1 MLINNLSPI
10 AVTTDALPR
19 VHGAGGGGSKSGGG
33 SASSAPDTLFSTATV
48 RLVDLLGEGEIVG
61 VRGGLK
67 GIYLNDVPV
76 QNEDGSFNFM
86 GLTAE
91 FRVGTPDQPYMAGY
105 PDVQT
110 PRNVGIKVNAATP
123 VTASITDTDVDR
135 LRVTIQVPSL
145 FLAKSDGSVRA
156 NSVSYR
162 IEARYSGGPWVN
174 SLGDQTITGKTTSGY
189 FRSHEI
195 ALPTNP
201 SGASAP
207 WQVRVTRLSPDTDDF
222 NNSQAKFTNQ
232 SDLVFY
238 STTSI
243 VDARF
248 SYPHS
253 AMVGLTAQA
262 SSFGSSVP
270 GRTYLVDG
278 VLMPIPSNYDPVA
291 RTYSGVWDGTFKE
304 GFSNNPAWALNLILR
319 NDRFGLGEFIDTAA
333 IDKWSLYEIG
343 RYCDVPVS
351 DGKGGHEP
359 RYVFNG
365 AISTQQEAF
374 ELLQLV
380 AQVFRGTVYWSSGTV
395 TAAQDR
401 PSDPVLLV
409 TEANALEGENGEVFA
424 YASSGRRARHT
435 VALVAWNDP
444 DNLYKQTI
452 EVVEDSDG
460 VARYGYNPT
469 RIDLLGCTSRGQAHR
484 TGLWTL
490 FTELHQTQVL
500 TYRAGLDHAV
510 IRPGDIVAVQD
521 PQIANLDLSGR
532 LKAGSTASVLVLDR
546 PVTLASG
553 AAYTVS
559 VVVPDG
565 TVQEREISTGA
576 GTVSSVTL
584 RSALSQVPDPAAV
597 WLIAGPIE
605 PQLFRVVS
613 IREEEPHIYAVA
625 ALQHEPGKYATIDDG
640 VAFEPSPITEFPN
653 IVLPPTNLSV
663 RESQYT
669 ELGQPKQAMTLSWLP
684 GQPFNSVA
692 YFVTV
697 IRPSGATVTTRTAS
711 QSIDFLEAEVGVW
724 TFVVVA
730 IGLNGKSSLPAQ
742 TTYTLSGWAGQ
753 AATTVAGL
761 SVKGGG
767 STFTGRSCTVAW
779 TNQIAASVPPY
790 PVRNAVYVFD
800 ASTQVMVHREVLPA
814 GVTEW
819 TYDYFL
825 NVNEGGPRRQFRV
838 GVTAYS
844 AAGDEG
850 PPSYLT
856 VSNPAPEIIVPTLG
870 STSEVLFVD
879 LPKVAD
885 ADFAGYLVW
894 VSETPNINPLTAPSY
909 DVAGNSFTYRGVPDK
924 TYYVRA
930 AAYDAFSKDPAQL
943 NVSAELSKK
952 LTIQLFDPLAPP
964 IPGTPTLA
972 SNVAEIAPDGAVTA
986 KVTIQWPAVTS
997 TNLATYEVAIAEG
1010 NNPAQATYIGGRL
1023 VSGTTAAFAGLM
1035 PGRQYSFKVRS
1046 NPLNGFADSGWSAVL
1061 VVKAALNTTPPAAP
1075 TGFAA
1080 SASFE
1085 AANLAWTNP
1094 TNKDLLGIEIWAG
1107 TTNVLANAAL
1117 LKTVPAPAAF
1127 YRDVLG
1133 TTATKFY
1140 WIRSVNTSD
1149 FKSGYVGPL
1158 SVNSAALAAAQ
1169 LAAGVIDAT
1178 KLASSIAANTVVTS
1192 LPATKTTAYVTL
1204 GDEQYRW
1211 DAAAGRYTKAVSAAD
1226 IAGKIAAA
1234 QIDTIAAGQITGQVQ
1249 AAQVAAL
1256 EASKI
1261 TGTLTSAQIASLDAT
1276 KIAGQ
1281 LTNAQIASG
1290 LDASKVSGALANAT
1304 LATSAL
1310 SGSIVDSQI
1319 AAGVSAAKVSGDL
1332 TNATLATARL
1342 SGTISNDQIANG
1354 IAAAKI
1360 AGQLTTTQISDSAIT
1375 TGKLAAAA
1383 VEAGNIA
1390 VGAIVASKLA
1400 VASINLV
1407 PNGDI
1412 AQGTL
1417 GHAVNADSGHG
1428 LTTTAIAVEPLSGP
1442 DSLPNLVLSG
1452 TGSLVAGKRLFSTS
1466 RVQRTGGNYDLL
1478 PVTPG
1483 QWYEVSAYLSGSPG
1497 AQGFVAAVWYTSVAA
1512 YISESTGNILT
1523 LQDAPA
1529 GGLATRP
1536 RSFRVVQAPANAAY
1550 LVVRCNLY
1558 NASAAVANP
1567 VLRIAGIMA
1576 APAVANQT
1584 EPSPFISPGQTIISG
1599 GNILTRTIT
1608 ASAIAVGGIIAENIA
1623 AKAITANKLV
1633 LVDSQNLNLNPSFQ
1647 QGYEDWLRST
1657 ADVTIAG
1664 ISNAS
1669 TGDLPAS
1676 APALNALRMTRTTAN
1691 VYVQSLTDPGG
1702 GLPRGTPCSAGDLFY
1717 LEAMVYSDVAGP
1729 VNLQAVGYTAANG
1742 LAGGASVNVNVP
1754 AGVWT
1759 KVSATLGVVSTMVG
1773 ANCRISNNINNSSL
1787 WITNVRF
1794 QRKNGAELIV
1804 DGTIS
1809 ARKLQIGATVAN
1821 LIPAGEFLDG
1831 LDSYDKSESVNFII
1845 GRTGGPT
1852 GGYYLRISRNGVTT
1866 SVPSLNAATI
1876 DFLPVEGGAV
1886 YEAVC
1891 YIRANINGTTGFR
1904 YRLLWYDA
1912 SKVALPGTSA
1922 GAGTGGVANL
1932 ASYTDV
1938 WANTQAFT
1946 TSWAGLSKQITPPAA
1961 ARYFKFQVYHHTEG
1975 GADWIDIANVSL
1987 RRAMTATTIE
1997 NGAITTAKLDA
2008 FAVTA
2013 DKILAG
2019 AITTSKL
2026 AIVTSNLA
2034 FNPDASQGVRGW
2046 SLAGY
2051 TTAVAPNPIV
2061 VRSKIYAPSGFDA
2074 IEFNCTGA
2082 QATDTGRFDMTST
2095 VVSPMGV
2102 VSNYPVTGGT
2112 TYEFSACMSTHRC
2125 TGSIIVTWINA
2136 SGAGLGSS
2144 TSSVVPPNSTQ
2155 GGDYASFPK
2164 ATLIAVAPAG
2174 ATTCEV
2180 RFRAASI
2187 SGAAPYLFVSCFM
2200 FAATR
2205 AGATETSPYVA
2216 PGITTI
2222 DGAGILT
2229 NSITTRV
2236 IAAGAVT
2243 ADQIGANA
2251 VTATKILAGSVQT
2264 GHMVAGSINAD
2275 RLVAQSITAGLIAG
2289 STITGDKIAGRTISA
2304 GNIVTGTLTG
2314 NEIQANSVNADRLVA
2329 NSITAAQIAAG
2340 AVKTAQ
2346 LDAGAITADKMG
2358 IGLNTGN
2365 LIWNSDRE
2373 LAGFVSFVPAAGVA
2387 VGEQN
2392 TDWVVTGV
2400 KGISMLAGGA
2410 NPNTK
2415 ASYFDISCPLAD
2427 GSKTTLWPI
2436 QAGQTY
2442 EYTCYLSAHRC
2453 RCYLEA
2459 HVWNGSSYVQSS
2471 YGSNIENVQGV
2482 GAPTD
2487 VWRSRLKFTAPANAQ
2502 SVILRVTQITN
2513 GQNDAYLVA
2522 SAPYF
2527 GVVPPGTP
2535 ANVYSAYAPQSR
2547 TIISG
2552 GQVSTNSLHAN
2563 RITAGTITTDRVAT
2577 GGLHADR
2584 IQSGTITTTQL
2595 QAGGVHADRIQAGT
2609 ITATQIAANSIT
2621 AGRLN
2626 IEARGIMPVNVYF
2639 EMERDGNGN
2648 ATGWLK
2654 WTAGQIEW
2662 IDDNGNRA
2670 FSGIPAGRMNRGS
2683 DGWVTVWFDKAAPGQ
2698 LWANAGNNIPSIRAN
2713 PNCVL
2718 VATSADLT
2726 GVIVNWGGTVI
2737 DGDKIVA
2744 NSIQARNIAANQIQT
2759 QHMAANSIS
2768 GDRIQAG
2775 TLSADKITTGT
2786 LTVNAVFSLG
2796 SNGQTDIYA
2805 HPNGGLFRVRNRELN
2820 QWRAAFGYI
2829 GDYTGDGNDFGL
2841 LLWGTDGVNRIR
2853 FSNAINFVD
2862 GVTILDATIQNAKIA
2877 NLTIGNEK
2885 VQNDAI
2891 TNGAASIGGAFQRD
2905 REVFLNIRRAGTR
2918 VGIWVSR
2925 TGNPSTM
2932 SLASSNPGLLRTL
2945 VARPGQGWGDIRQI
2959 PNAFTFEYV
2968 GNGNALRHMPTSD
2981 MSHYTCD
2988 VAGVWGFRVIDDSNS
3003 DSSAAS
3009 ITVVEF
3015 SK

>member
-1 MLINNLSPI
+1 MHIYNDVRRSGVDL
-10 AVTTDALPR
+10 LPR
-19 VHGAGGGGSKSGGG
+19 VLGAGGGGGKNGGG

-67 GIYLNDVPV
+67 GVYLNDVPV
-76 QNEDGSFNFM
+76 QNEDGSFNFK

-110 PRNVGIKVNAATP
+110 PRNVGIKVNQATP

-162 IEARYSGGPWVN
+162 VEARYSGGPWVN

-222 NNSQAKFTNQ
+222 NNNQAKFTNQ

-319 NDRFGLGEFIDTAA
+319 NDRFGLGEFIDVAA

-351 DGKGGHEP
+351 DGKGGQEP
-359 RYVFNG
+359 SYVFNG

-374 ELLQLV
+374 ELLQLI

-409 TEANALEGENGEVFA
+409 TEANALEGENGEAFA

-521 PQIANLDLSGR
+521 PQISNLDLSGR
-532 LKAGSTASVLVLDR
+532 LMGGSTASVLVLDR

-559 VVVPDG
+559 VVMPDG

-584 RSALSQVPDPAAV
+584 RSALPQVPDPAAV
-597 WLIAGPIE
+597 WLIAGPLE

-640 VAFEPSPITEFPN
+640 AAFEPSPITDFPN

-684 GQPFNSVA
+684 GQAFNSVA

-790 PVRNAVYVFD
+790 PVRNVVYVFD

-894 VSETPNINPLTAPSY
+894 VSETSNINPLTAPSY
-909 DVAGNSFTYRGVPDK
+909 DVAGNSFPYRGVPDK

-930 AAYDAFSKDPAQL
+930 AAYDAFSKDPALL
-943 NVSAELSKK
+943 NVSAEQSKK

-964 IPGTPTLA
+964 IPGTPILA
-972 SNVAEIAPDGAVTA
+972 SNSIDVAPDGTVTSRII
-986 KVTIQWPAVTS
+986 VSWPAVTS

-1010 NNPAQATYIGGRL
+1010 NNPAQAAYVGGRF

-1061 VVKAALNTTPPAAP
+1061 VVTAALNTTPPAAP
-1075 TGFAA
+1075 TAFTAT
-1080 SASFE
+1080 ASFE

-1094 TNKDLLGIEIWAG
+1094 TNKDLFGVEVWAG
-1107 TTNVLANAAL
+1107 TTNVLANAVL
-1117 LKTVPAPAAF
+1117 LKTMPSPAAF

-1158 SVNSAALAAAQ
+1158 SVTSAALAAAQ

-1178 KLASSIAANTVVTS
+1178 KLASSIAANTVVAA

-1211 DAAAGRYTKAVSAAD
+1211 DAAAGRYTKAVSATD
-1226 IAGKIAAA
+1226 IAGKVAAA
-1234 QIDTIAAGQITGQVQ
+1234 QIDTINAPQIAGQVQ
-1249 AAQVAAL
+1249 ASQVAAL

-1261 TGTLTSAQIASLDAT
+1261 TGALTADQIASLPATKITGALTSAQIASLDAA
-1276 KIAGQ
+1276 KLAGQ
-1281 LTNAQIASG
+1281 
-1290 LDASKVSGALANAT
+1290 
-1304 LATSAL
+1304 
-1310 SGSIVDSQI
+1310 IV
-1319 AAGVSAAKVSGDL
+1319 A
-1332 TNATLATARL
+1332 
-1342 SGTISNDQIANG
+1342 
-1354 IAAAKI
+1354 
-1360 AGQLTTTQISDSAIT
+1360 TQITDGAIT
-1375 TGKLAAAA
+1375 TAKIGAAQ
-1383 VEAGNIA
+1383 VVAGNIA
-1390 VGAIVASKLA
+1390 AGAVTASKL
-1400 VASINLV
+1400 SIGSMADNIV
-1407 PNGDI
+1407 PNGDM
-1412 AQGTL
+1412 
-1417 GHAVNADSGHG
+1417 
-1428 LTTTAIAVEPLSGP
+1428 E
-1442 DSLPNLVLSG
+1442 
-1452 TGSLVAGKRLFSTS
+1452 
-1466 RVQRTGGNYDLL
+1466 
-1478 PVTPG
+1478 
-1483 QWYEVSAYLSGSPG
+1483 EVSGNQCVG
-1497 AQGFVAAVWYTSVAA
+1497 WSV
-1512 YISESTGNILT
+1512 IS
-1523 LQDAPA
+1523 
-1529 GGLATRP
+1529 
-1536 RSFRVVQAPANAAY
+1536 
-1550 LVVRCNLY
+1550 
-1558 NASAAVANP
+1558 
-1567 VLRIAGIMA
+1567 
-1576 APAVANQT
+1576 
-1584 EPSPFISPGQTIISG
+1584 
-1599 GNILTRTIT
+1599 
-1608 ASAIAVGGIIAENIA
+1608 
-1623 AKAITANKLV
+1623 K
-1633 LVDSQNLNLNPSFQ
+1633 
-1647 QGYEDWLRST
+1647 ST
-1657 ADVTIAG
+1657 AGQI
-1664 ISNAS
+1664 
-1669 TGDLPAS
+1669 
-1676 APALNALRMTRTTAN
+1676 
-1691 VYVQSLTDPGG
+1691 
-1702 GLPRGTPCSAGDLFY
+1702 
-1717 LEAMVYSDVAGP
+1717 YS
-1729 VNLQAVGYTAANG
+1729 YTAAPFNG
-1742 LAGGASVNVNVP
+1742 TSSMILEKGTNVADGNWVEAGSRGLNVTGGATYEVACYTSP
-1754 AGVWT
+1754 MDQ
-1759 KVSATLGVVSTMVG
+1759 VSA
-1773 ANCRISNNINNSSL
+1773 
-1787 WITNVRF
+1787 
-1794 QRKNGAELIV
+1794 
-1804 DGTIS
+1804 
-1809 ARKLQIGATVAN
+1809 
-1821 LIPAGEFLDG
+1821 AGF
-1831 LDSYDKSESVNFII
+1831 
-1845 GRTGGPT
+1845 
-1852 GGYYLRISRNGVTT
+1852 YLRVYWFDKDGAAIT
-1866 SVPSLNAATI
+1866 PSQTDVFSNAAI
-1876 DFLPVEGGAV
+1876 PGGWSR
-1886 YEAVC
+1886 
-1891 YIRANINGTTGFR
+1891 RAGQV
-1904 YRLLWYDA
+1904 
-1912 SKVALPGTSA
+1912 VA
-1922 GAGTGGVANL
+1922 
-1932 ASYTDV
+1932 
-1938 WANTQAFT
+1938 
-1946 TSWAGLSKQITPPAA
+1946 PAA
-1961 ARYFKFQVYHHTEG
+1961 ARRAQVSIYNWQTSTTRYL
-1975 GADWIDIANVSL
+1975 AVDAVSM
-1987 RRAMTATTIE
+1987 RQASSATHIE
-1997 NGAITTAKLDA
+1997 NGAITTDKLTA
-2008 FAVTA
+2008 NAVTT
-2013 DKILAG
+2013 G
-2019 AITTSKL
+2019 KL
-2026 AIVTSNLA
+2026 
-2034 FNPDASQGVRGW
+2034 
-2046 SLAGY
+2046 
-2051 TTAVAPNPIV
+2051 
-2061 VRSKIYAPSGFDA
+2061 
-2074 IEFNCTGA
+2074 
-2082 QATDTGRFDMTST
+2082 
-2095 VVSPMGV
+2095 
-2102 VSNYPVTGGT
+2102 
-2112 TYEFSACMSTHRC
+2112 
-2125 TGSIIVTWINA
+2125 
-2136 SGAGLGSS
+2136 
-2144 TSSVVPPNSTQ
+2144 
-2155 GGDYASFPK
+2155 
-2164 ATLIAVAPAG
+2164 
-2174 ATTCEV
+2174 
-2180 RFRAASI
+2180 
-2187 SGAAPYLFVSCFM
+2187 
-2200 FAATR
+2200 
-2205 AGATETSPYVA
+2205 
-2216 PGITTI
+2216 
-2222 DGAGILT
+2222 
-2229 NSITTRV
+2229 
-2236 IAAGAVT
+2236 AAGAVT
-2243 ADQIGANA
+2243 ANEIAANA
-2251 VTATKILAGSVQT
+2251 VVTAKIAAGAIVT
-2264 GHMVAGSINAD
+2264 AHMTAGTINAD
-2275 RLVAQSITAGLIAG
+2275 RLVAQSITAGLIAA
-2289 STITGDKIAGRTISA
+2289 STITGDKIAGRTVSA

-2329 NSITAAQIAAG
+2329 NSITTAQIAAG
-2340 AVKTAQ
+2340 AIKAGQ
-2346 LDAGAITADKMG
+2346 IDAAAITADKLG
-2358 IGLNTGN
+2358 VGLNTGN

-2373 LAGFVSFVPAAGVA
+2373 VAGFVSFVPAAGVA
-2387 VGEQN
+2387 TGEGN
-2392 TDWVVTGV
+2392 SDWTVSGQ
-2400 KGISMLAGGA
+2400 KGIAILAGGA
-2410 NPNTK
+2410 NPSAK
-2415 ASYFDISCPLAD
+2415 LSYADLLFPLAA
-2427 GSKTTLWPI
+2427 GGTTPLVPV
-2436 QAGQTY
+2436 QAGRTY
-2442 EYTCYLSAHRC
+2442 EWTCYLSAHRC
-2453 RCYLEA
+2453 RAYIEA
-2459 HVWNGSSYVQSS
+2459 HWWNGSQYAVAG

-2482 GAPTD
+2482 GAPND
-2487 VWRSRLKFTAPANAQ
+2487 VWRSRLKVTAPADA
-2502 SVILRVTQITN
+2502 VGILLRIVQVTN
-2513 GQNDAYLVA
+2513 GGTDAYLVA

-2527 GVVPPGTP
+2527 GLVPDGTP
-2535 ANVYSAYAPQSR
+2535 AGTYSAYAPQSR

-2552 GQVSTNSLHAN
+2552 GQIATNSLHAN

-2584 IQSGTITTTQL
+2584 IQSGTITTTQI

-2626 IEARGIMPVNVYF
+2626 IEVRGIMPVNVYF

-2654 WTAGQIEW
+2654 WTAGQVEW

-2670 FSGIPAGRMNRGS
+2670 FSGIPAGRMQRGS

-2698 LWANAGNNIPSIRAN
+2698 LWANPGNNIPAIRAN
-2713 PNCVL
+2713 PNLIL

-2737 DGDKIVA
+2737 DGDKITA

-2759 QHMAANSIS
+2759 FHMAANSIS

-2775 TLSADKITTGT
+2775 TLSADRITTGT
-2786 LTVNAVFSLG
+2786 LTTSSTISLG
-2796 SNGQTDIYA
+2796 ASGQTDIVA
-2805 HPNGGLFRVRNRELN
+2805 FPEGGTMRVRNRALN
-2820 QWRAAFGYI
+2820 QWRAAFGYL
-2829 GDYTGDGNDFGL
+2829 GPWTGDGDDFGL
-2841 LLWGTDGVNRIR
+2841 LLWGADGVNRVR
-2853 FSNAINFVD
+2853 FSNAINFID
-2862 GVTILDATIQNAKIA
+2862 GAVILDATITSAKIGSLQVKSA
-2877 NLTIGNEK
+2877 NIEDLTVGNSK
-2885 VQNDAI
+2885 I
-2891 TNGAASIGGAFQRD
+2891 TDFAVSTITAASSPNRDTTTNIVSRSGNSRFLILAFFNGNSNAGSTLGPGAFNISRNGAQLTNVNASFALFKPDSGNLQFYLNSMCIGVIDQ
-2905 REVFLNIRRAGTR
+2905 
-2918 VGIWVSR
+2918 
-2925 TGNPSTM
+2925 
-2932 SLASSNPGLLRTL
+2932 
-2945 VARPGQGWGDIRQI
+2945 PGQGTISYSCFHSNGQG
-2959 PNAFTFEYV
+2959 V
-2968 GNGNALRHMPTSD
+2968 GGVTI
-2981 MSHYTCD
+2981 
-2988 VAGVWGFRVIDDSNS
+2988 VAMEL
-3003 DSSAAS
+3003 A
-3009 ITVVEF
+3009 
-3015 SK
+3015 K

>member
-1 MLINNLSPI
+1 MTFDDDGPLSG
-10 AVTTDALPR
+10 AGALPR
-19 VHGAGGGGSKSGGG
+19 VHGAGGGGGKSGGG

-76 QNEDGSFNFM
+76 QNEDGSLNFK

-110 PRNVGIKVNAATP
+110 LRNVGIKVNAATP

-162 IEARYSGGPWVN
+162 VEARYSGGPWVN

-243 VDARF
+243 VDAQF

-351 DGKGGHEP
+351 DGKGGQEP

-374 ELLQLV
+374 ELLQLI

-409 TEANALEGENGEVFA
+409 TEANALEGENGEIFS

-444 DNLYKQTI
+444 DNLYKQAI

-553 AAYTVS
+553 AAYTIS
-559 VVVPDG
+559 VVMPDG

-584 RSALSQVPDPAAV
+584 RSALPQVPDPAAV

-605 PQLFRVVS
+605 PQLFRIVS
-613 IREEEPHIYAVA
+613 IREEEPHVYAVA

-640 VAFEPSPITEFPN
+640 AAFEPSPITEFPN

-856 VSNPAPEIIVPTLG
+856 VSNPAPEIIVPSLG
-870 STSEVLFVD
+870 ATSEVLFVD

-909 DVAGNSFTYRGVPDK
+909 DVAGNSFPYRGVPDK

-943 NVSAELSKK
+943 NVSAEQSKK

-997 TNLATYEVAIAEG
+997 TNLAAYEVAIAEG
-1010 NNPAQATYIGGRL
+1010 NNPAQAAYVGGRF

-1046 NPLNGFADSGWSAVL
+1046 NPLNGFADSGWSPIL
-1061 VVKAALNTTPPAAP
+1061 VVTAALNTTPPNAP
-1075 TGFAA
+1075 TLFTADP
-1080 SASFE
+1080 SFE

-1094 TNKDLLGIEIWAG
+1094 SSKDLLGIEIWAG
-1107 TTNVLANAAL
+1107 TTNVLANATL
-1117 LKTVPAPAAF
+1117 LKTVPAPASF

-1133 TTATKFY
+1133 TVATKFY
-1140 WIRSVNTSD
+1140 WIRAVNTSD
-1149 FKSGYVGPL
+1149 FKSGFVGPQ
-1158 SVNSAALAAAQ
+1158 SVTSVALAAAQ
-1169 LAAGVIDAT
+1169 LQAGIVDAT
-1178 KLASSIAANTVVTS
+1178 KLASSIAANTVVAS
-1192 LPATKTTAYVTL
+1192 LPATKTTDYVTYQ
-1204 GDEQYRW
+1204 GQQYRW
-1211 DAAAGRYTKAVSAAD
+1211 DATAKAYTKAVSAVD
-1226 IAGKIAAA
+1226 ISGKIIAA
-1234 QIDTIAAGQITGQVQ
+1234 QIDTVNKEAIAAALAASSIQTSQLSGNLDAARIAGTLTSDQIANNAVTLAKFASGLAPVETLGALPTTGNFEGRTVYLTTDKKLYRYNGSAFTSTVAGGDVTGDISAAQIAGGLTRATIAAGQMT
-1249 AAQVAAL
+1249 
-1256 EASKI
+1256 
-1261 TGTLTSAQIASLDAT
+1261 
-1276 KIAGQ
+1276 
-1281 LTNAQIASG
+1281 
-1290 LDASKVSGALANAT
+1290 
-1304 LATSAL
+1304 
-1310 SGSIVDSQI
+1310 GSIV
-1319 AAGVSAAKVSGDL
+1319 A
-1332 TNATLATARL
+1332 
-1342 SGTISNDQIANG
+1342 
-1354 IAAAKI
+1354 
-1360 AGQLTTTQISDSAIT
+1360 TQITD
-1375 TGKLAAAA
+1375 
-1383 VEAGNIA
+1383 
-1390 VGAIVASKLA
+1390 GA
-1400 VASINLV
+1400 
-1407 PNGDI
+1407 
-1412 AQGTL
+1412 
-1417 GHAVNADSGHG
+1417 
-1428 LTTTAIAVEPLSGP
+1428 
-1442 DSLPNLVLSG
+1442 
-1452 TGSLVAGKRLFSTS
+1452 
-1466 RVQRTGGNYDLL
+1466 
-1478 PVTPG
+1478 
-1483 QWYEVSAYLSGSPG
+1483 
-1497 AQGFVAAVWYTSVAA
+1497 
-1512 YISESTGNILT
+1512 
-1523 LQDAPA
+1523 
-1529 GGLATRP
+1529 
-1536 RSFRVVQAPANAAY
+1536 
-1550 LVVRCNLY
+1550 
-1558 NASAAVANP
+1558 
-1567 VLRIAGIMA
+1567 
-1576 APAVANQT
+1576 
-1584 EPSPFISPGQTIISG
+1584 
-1599 GNILTRTIT
+1599 
-1608 ASAIAVGGIIAENIA
+1608 
-1623 AKAITANKLV
+1623 
-1633 LVDSQNLNLNPSFQ
+1633 
-1647 QGYEDWLRST
+1647 
-1657 ADVTIAG
+1657 
-1664 ISNAS
+1664 
-1669 TGDLPAS
+1669 
-1676 APALNALRMTRTTAN
+1676 
-1691 VYVQSLTDPGG
+1691 
-1702 GLPRGTPCSAGDLFY
+1702 
-1717 LEAMVYSDVAGP
+1717 
-1729 VNLQAVGYTAANG
+1729 
-1742 LAGGASVNVNVP
+1742 
-1754 AGVWT
+1754 
-1759 KVSATLGVVSTMVG
+1759 
-1773 ANCRISNNINNSSL
+1773 
-1787 WITNVRF
+1787 
-1794 QRKNGAELIV
+1794 
-1804 DGTIS
+1804 
-1809 ARKLQIGATVAN
+1809 
-1821 LIPAGEFLDG
+1821 
-1831 LDSYDKSESVNFII
+1831 
-1845 GRTGGPT
+1845 
-1852 GGYYLRISRNGVTT
+1852 VTT
-1866 SVPSLNAATI
+1866 L
-1876 DFLPVEGGAV
+1876 
-1886 YEAVC
+1886 
-1891 YIRANINGTTGFR
+1891 
-1904 YRLLWYDA
+1904 
-1912 SKVALPGTSA
+1912 
-1922 GAGTGGVANL
+1922 
-1932 ASYTDV
+1932 
-1938 WANTQAFT
+1938 
-1946 TSWAGLSKQITPPAA
+1946 
-1961 ARYFKFQVYHHTEG
+1961 
-1975 GADWIDIANVSL
+1975 
-1987 RRAMTATTIE
+1987 
-1997 NGAITTAKLDA
+1997 
-2008 FAVTA
+2008 
-2013 DKILAG
+2013 KILAG
-2019 AITTSKL
+2019 AITASKL
-2026 AIVTSNLA
+2026 AVVSTNLA
-2034 FNPDASQGVRGW
+2034 FNPDASQNVRGW
-2046 SLAGY
+2046 ALAGY
-2051 TTAVAPNPIV
+2051 TTAVQPSPIV
-2061 VRSKIYAPSGFDA
+2061 VRSKQYAPAGFDA
-2074 IEFNCTGA
+2074 IEFSA
-2082 QATDTGRFDMTST
+2082 PAAATDTGRFDMTSQM
-2095 VVSPMGV
+2095 VSPAGV
-2102 VSNYPVTGGT
+2102 FSNYPVVAGT

-2125 TGSIIVTWINA
+2125 SGLIFVTWINA
-2136 SGAGLGSS
+2136 SGV
-2144 TSSVVPPNSTQ
+2144 SVGNSVSNVVAQ
-2155 GGDYASFPK
+2155 NLAHGGDYASFPK
-2164 ATLIAVAPAG
+2164 ASIITVAPAG

-2180 RFRAASI
+2180 RFRATSI
-2187 SGAAPYLFVSCFM
+2187 SAATPFIFVSCFM
-2200 FAATR
+2200 LAATR

-2222 DGAGILT
+2222 DGSGILT
-2229 NSITTRV
+2229 NSLT
-2236 IAAGAVT
+2236 AA
-2243 ADQIGANA
+2243 
-2251 VTATKILAGSVQT
+2251 KI
-2264 GHMVAGSINAD
+2264 VAGSITTRELNVSSIFADSAVISNISTRVLIADAIKGNMVAAGAITADKISVSTSNRAFNAD
-2275 RLVAQSITAGLIAG
+2275 FAQGAMGWSLAEQGGAGGVGASGVILDSNWCPAGLTAAVGQTVSAPTAASGYFDIGSYVVDKAGNNLRYPVVPGQRFDISAYVSAHRCSAQMNIVFFNSAGAMLDATVFSNIITNVAMNRALLLDDWNNRGRLSVFVTVPDAAATMRVHIRAQNFLTGQTPAAYIMVSGLMITPAFSATQTVPSPYVPPAVTTIDGDKILTNTVVARHIQAGAIQTNHMTAGSIDANRLVAASITAGLIAG
-2289 STITGDKIAGRTISA
+2289 STITGDKIAGRTVTA
-2304 GNIVTGTLTG
+2304 GNIVVGTLTG

-2340 AVKTAQ
+2340 AIKADQ
-2346 LDAGAITADKMG
+2346 IAAGAVTASKLLIQGANLAFNPDFSMGLRGWSRWDGWNGVDVSKLSAIALDTNWNPTGFKSVLVNYDKPVAQTNTSQAFGIYANTVDVNGNGARFPITSGMTYEVSCFMSLHRCQGRIYIDTRG
-2358 IGLNTGN
+2358 PNGEYTGN
-2365 LIWNSDRE
+2365 FQAN
-2373 LAGFVSFVPAAGVA
+2373 
-2387 VGEQN
+2387 
-2392 TDWVVTGV
+2392 
-2400 KGISMLAGGA
+2400 LAGGGGVGGNQTDYPRA
-2410 NPNTK
+2410 KLIFKAPPNT
-2415 ASYFDISCPLAD
+2415 ASMDLYFMAHTINGDVPYIFVSGLMIAVTREGATETSP
-2427 GSKTTLWPI
+2427 
-2436 QAGQTY
+2436 Y
-2442 EYTCYLSAHRC
+2442 E
-2453 RCYLEA
+2453 
-2459 HVWNGSSYVQSS
+2459 
-2471 YGSNIENVQGV
+2471 
-2482 GAPTD
+2482 
-2487 VWRSRLKFTAPANAQ
+2487 APAATL
-2502 SVILRVTQITN
+2502 I
-2513 GQNDAYLVA
+2513 D
-2522 SAPYF
+2522 
-2527 GVVPPGTP
+2527 
-2535 ANVYSAYAPQSR
+2535 
-2547 TIISG
+2547 G
-2552 GQVSTNSLHAN
+2552 GNLFTGSLHAN
-2563 RITAGTITTDRVAT
+2563 RITAGTITTDRIA
-2577 GGLHADR
+2577 
-2584 IQSGTITTTQL
+2584 
-2595 QAGGVHADRIQAGT
+2595 AGGVHADRIQAGT
-2609 ITATQIAANSIT
+2609 ITTNQIQAGGVHADRLVANSINSNQIAANSIS
-2621 AGRLN
+2621 ASRMV

-2639 EMERDGNGN
+2639 EMERDANGS

-2654 WTAGQIEW
+2654 WTAGQLEW

-2670 FSGIPAGRMNRGS
+2670 FSGIAAGRMNRGS
-2683 DGWVTVWFDKAAPGQ
+2683 DGWITVWWDKTTPGQ
-2698 LWANAGNNIPSIRAN
+2698 LWANAGNNIPAIRAN

-2718 VATSADLT
+2718 VATSADMT

-2759 QHMAANSIS
+2759 FHMAANSIS

-2775 TLSADKITTGT
+2775 ALSASKITTGT

-2796 SNGQTDIYA
+2796 SNGQTDMYA

-2841 LLWGTDGVNRIR
+2841 LL
-2853 FSNAINFVD
+2853 
-2862 GVTILDATIQNAKIA
+2862 
-2877 NLTIGNEK
+2877 
-2885 VQNDAI
+2885 
-2891 TNGAASIGGAFQRD
+2891 
-2905 REVFLNIRRAGTR
+2905 
-2918 VGIWVSR
+2918 
-2925 TGNPSTM
+2925 
-2932 SLASSNPGLLRTL
+2932 
-2945 VARPGQGWGDIRQI
+2945 
-2959 PNAFTFEYV
+2959 
-2968 GNGNALRHMPTSD
+2968 
-2981 MSHYTCD
+2981 
-2988 VAGVWGFRVIDDSNS
+2988 
-3003 DSSAAS
+3003 
-3009 ITVVEF
+3009 
-3015 SK
+3015 